1 MKNKKNNEELQ
12 SRRQFFK
19 QAAKGA
25 LPILGAIVLANAP
38 AVINAAEKDPMGCSR
53 FTCENS
59 CYGSC
64 NATCDT
70 VCSENCLTLC
80 QGGCRGECQGSCKS
94 GCDGSCKGS
103 CGYSSYY

>member
-53 FTCENS
+53 YGCGVCT
-59 CYGSC
+59 GSC
-64 NATCDT
+64 TG
-70 VCSENCLTLC
+70 NCK
-80 QGGCRGECQGSCKS
+80 GGCRYTCSGGCKNYA
-94 GCDGSCKGS
+94 CKGVAKN
-103 CGYSSYY
+103 